1 MTQQMGELMAA
12 FHPILASLRQYA
24 LGLIGFQAVLLLLQ
38 QNRKYKVV
46 HILAYLPRL
55 DIAVRPNGVSG
66 RVSGNGITRFQVA
79 I

>member
-1 MTQQMGELMAA
+1 VV
-12 FHPILASLRQYA
+12 ASHSIVALLQPYA
-24 LGLIGFQAVLLLLQ
+24 LPLICFQAVLLLLQ

-55 DIAVRPNGVSG
+55 DTTVIPYAKSD
-66 RVSGNGITRFQVA
+66 RVPGSSMDHFQVT